1 MKNELIKHL
10 NIILRNE
17 LVAINQYFLHAK
29 ILEDKGFSKLAAI
42 TKAESID
49 EMRHADTIIARILF
63 LKGIPKMTEYGN
75 LRIGENVE
83 EILKNDLQ
91 LEIDAIADLKNA
103 IIAANNASDSTSK
116 TMLET
121 ILASEE
127 NHFDFLETQLDLIKT
142 LGLQNYLTTQV

>member
-29 ILEDKGFSKLAAI
+29 ILEDKGFIKLAAI

-91 LEIDAIADLKNA
+91 LEIDAISDLKNA
-103 IIAANNASDSTSK
+103 INAANQASDSTSK

-127 NHFDFLETQLDLIKT
+127 KHFDFLENQLDLIKT